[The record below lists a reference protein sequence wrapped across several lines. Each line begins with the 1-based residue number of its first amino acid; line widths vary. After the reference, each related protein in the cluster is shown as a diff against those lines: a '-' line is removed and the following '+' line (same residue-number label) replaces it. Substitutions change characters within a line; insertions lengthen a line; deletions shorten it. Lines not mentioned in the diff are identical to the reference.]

1 MASSSSVRLL
11 HCSVCD
17 GSFGTKKDWL
27 SHLLFPEHQ
36 AKARKEFLSWNKR
49 EKECV
54 IMAYSSFPV
63 ANEEVLNYFSNDDDD
78 SGSKKNDTIVT
89 DFVWFPNRPK
99 VGIIQFESK

>member
-1 MASSSSVRLL
+1 MSFSSSVRVL

-17 GSFGTKKDWL
+17 CSFGTRKDWL

-36 AKARKEFLSWNKR
+36 VKARKEVLRWNAR
-49 EKECV
+49 ERECV

-63 ANEEVLNYFSNDDDD
+63 ANEQVLFYFSND
-78 SGSKKNDTIVT
+78 GGKNDTIVT